1 MLIIV
6 LLGVIMDYVYV
17 SIIGTIAGTLS
28 MILVHLYLYSMYR
41 ERYIG
46 IWAIAWSIFLL
57 RNIFFD
63 SGMFKNF
70 FGWNQSLLSFTVY
83 QLFFITSSLVFV
95 WGTYIFVGKTFNKA
109 WLYGAISASLL
120 STILFLQPLP
130 ILYKILPPAW
140 FGGIVLAWISIAFFR
155 HSEAVGIGKN
165 ITGTAFLLWSIL
177 TIIMPFFIATFPL
190 LITFTGSILRLIITV
205 STVMIFLERS
215 RTNLIKKEAAHYR
228 LLLENAIDIIFYY
241 RFVPKPKIEYISP
254 SVFPITGYTAEQYY
268 NDETLI
274 FSVIHPDDHQIFND
288 FIHSSCNLN
297 DFPLILR
304 LVRKDK
310 TVLWIEHKCVPIY
323 DKANN
328 LIALEGIIR
337 DITARKSL
345 EKVASRFD
353 RMNMVGNMAIAV
365 AHEIR
370 NPMTTIRGYLQF
382 LEIKKEYQAD
392 KTRFKLMIEEID
404 RANDIIREYLALSRE
419 KLADLKIS
427 SLNSFIESLFPLIEA
442 DATASKVYVS
452 LELTTIPEL
461 FLDENEIRQMLLNL
475 VRNSIEA
482 MPAGGKLIIKTHQAT
497 DAVILSIIDDG
508 LGIPEHVLDKL
519 GTPFIT
525 TKTTGTGLDLPICY
539 QIAHRHNAHI
549 EINSSP
555 QGTNISVYFSLANLK
570 K

>member
-1 MLIIV
+1 
-6 LLGVIMDYVYV
+6 MDYVYV
-17 SIIGTIAGTLS
+17 SIIGTITGTLS
-28 MILVHLYLYSMYR
+28 MILVYLYLYSMYR

-63 SGMFKNF
+63 SGMFKNL

-95 WGTYIFVGKTFNKA
+95 WGTYIFIGRAFNKA

-120 STILFLQPLP
+120 SAILFLQPLP
-130 ILYKILPPAW
+130 LLYKILPPAW
-140 FGGIVLAWISIAFFR
+140 FGGIVLAWISMAFFR
-155 HSEAVGIGKN
+155 HSEAVGIGKS

-177 TIIMPFFIATFPL
+177 TIIMPFFIESFPL
-190 LITFTGSILRLIITV
+190 LITFTGSMLRLIITV

-215 RTNLIKKEAAHYR
+215 RINLIKKEAHYR

-254 SVFPITGYTAEQYY
+254 SVYPITGYTSEQYY
-268 NDETLI
+268 KDETLI
-274 FSVIHPDDHQIFND
+274 FNVIHPDDHHIFND
-288 FIHSSCNLN
+288 FIHSSCKLN
-297 DFPLILR
+297 DSPLILR

-310 TVLWIEHKCVPIY
+310 TILWIEQKCVPIY
-323 DKANN
+323 DKTGN

-337 DITARKSL
+337 DITDRKSL

-353 RMNMVGNMAIAV
+353 RMNMVGNMAVTV

-382 LEIKKEYQAD
+382 LERKKEYQVD
-392 KTRFKLMIEEID
+392 KSRFKLMIDEID
-404 RANDIIREYLALSRE
+404 RANDIIREYLALSKE
-419 KLADLKIS
+419 KLADLKLS
-427 SLNSFIESLFPLIEA
+427 SLNNFIESLFPLIEA
-442 DATASKVYVS
+442 DATASKIYVS
-452 LELTTIPEL
+452 LELTTIPEI

-482 MPAGGKLIIKTHQAT
+482 MPEGGKLIIKTHQNT
-497 DAVILSIIDDG
+497 DDVILSIIDDG
-508 LGIPEHVLDKL
+508 FGIPEHILDKL

-525 TKTTGTGLDLPICY
+525 TKTTGTGLGLPICY

-549 EINSSP
+549 EINSNRK
-555 QGTNISVYFSLANLK
+555 GTNISIYFSLANSIE
-570 K
+570 